1 VNDEEMMTSSSEN
14 LAYNPGEESADDIGD
29 DVGTPEG
36 FNRYL
41 QNFDFYEL
49 LQIGADSPKEIIH
62 TGYLRRVRNLI
73 GSHHL
78 ENDTQLEPW
87 QVESLVQAIS
97 LAHEV
102 LRDPRTRSSYDK
114 TRNFKKMVAEGVDI
128 EPARKKASAAK
139 SVHSLISLIRFSQLV
154 STSDLEA
161 AIHVAENQTELE
173 IASYLVE
180 VGKLTVE
187 ELESITL
194 ARYLL
199 ALGKITMT
207 QYELCISEMQD
218 IGTPMWVNLVAK
230 GWVKM
235 SDVIS

>member
-14 LAYNPGEESADDIGD
+14 HADDSEQGT
-29 DVGTPEG
+29 DVELGENVSTPEG
-36 FNRYL
+36 FNSYL
-41 QNFDFYEL
+41 QSFDFYEL
-49 LQIGADSPKEIIH
+49 LQISANSSMETVHK
-62 TGYLRRVRNLI
+62 GYLRRVRRLI
-73 GSHHL
+73 GTHHL
-78 ENDTQLEPW
+78 ENDTELEPW

-102 LRDPRTRSSYDK
+102 LRDPNTRSAYDK
-114 TRNFKKMVAEGVDI
+114 TRNFKKLVSDGVDL
-128 EPARKKASAAK
+128 EPARKRAAAAK
-139 SVHSLISLIRFSQLV
+139 SVHSLLSLIRFSQLV
-154 STSDLEA
+154 STSDLETAVNA
-161 AIHVAENQTELE
+161 ADSQTELE

>member
-1 VNDEEMMTSSSEN
+1 MNDEEMMTSSSED
-14 LAYNPGEESADDIGD
+14 LAYNPREESAEELSE

-36 FNRYL
+36 FSTYL
-41 QNFDFYEL
+41 QSFDFYEL
-49 LQIGADSPKEIIH
+49 LQISAGSSMENVHK
-62 TGYLRRVRNLI
+62 GYLRRVRRLI
-73 GSHHL
+73 GTHHL
-78 ENDTQLEPW
+78 ENDTELAPW
-87 QVESLVQAIS
+87 QVERLVQAIS

-102 LRDPRTRSSYDK
+102 LRDPHTRTAYDK
-114 TRNFKKMVAEGVDI
+114 TRDFKKLVTDGVDF
-128 EPARKKASAAK
+128 EPARKKAAAAK

-154 STSDLEA
+154 STSDLETA
-161 AIHVAENQTELE
+161 MNAGENQTELE
-173 IASYLVE
+173 TASYLVE
-180 VGKLTVE
+180 VGKLTIE

>member
-1 VNDEEMMTSSSEN
+1 MDDEEMMTSSSEN
-14 LAYNPGEESADDIGD
+14 LAYNPAEESVEELGE
-29 DVGTPEG
+29 DVSTPEG
-36 FNRYL
+36 FSKYV

-49 LQIGADSPKEIIH
+49 LQISADSSMEIVH
-62 TGYLRRVRNLI
+62 RGYLRRVRRLI

-78 ENDTQLEPW
+78 ENDTELELW

-102 LRDPRTRSSYDK
+102 LRDPHTRSSYDK
-114 TRNFKKMVAEGVDI
+114 TRNFKKMVSDGVDL
-128 EPARKKASAAK
+128 EPARKKAAATK
-139 SVHSLISLIRFSQLV
+139 SVHSLLSLIRFSQLV

-161 AIHVAENQTELE
+161 AMNAAENQTELE
-173 IASYLVE
+173 TASYLVE